1 MMTRAFRLLCL
12 APLAALA
19 ACSGTPRATTSV
31 SPVSPSSTAAR
42 LVPAIVI
49 PAGRYTQ
56 AFDAAREAV
65 RGLRF
70 DLERVDARQ
79 GVLSTRAKPSD
90 GLATPWDLEQTTTR
104 QELEDLVNQQT
115 RRVRVV
121 FLTPVVRPGQPPSEE
136 LDDLP
141 PLQDAPM
148 PQDLFAHTG
157 SVTMR
162 VVVTRT
168 RTQRPGW
175 RLATNSVRSSTF
187 TVDPARGATAEVAE
201 YESPAGEDK
210 DLALRVVEQVRV
222 ALDLPKLKPI
232 TTRRRAATASNP
244 ADPSKL
250 PPNMP

>member
-1 MMTRAFRLLCL
+1 M
-12 APLAALA
+12 
-19 ACSGTPRATTSV
+19 
-31 SPVSPSSTAAR
+31 
-42 LVPAIVI
+42 
-49 PAGRYTQ
+49 
-56 AFDAAREAV
+56 
-65 RGLRF
+65 
-70 DLERVDARQ
+70 
-79 GVLSTRAKPSD
+79 LSTRGKPSD

-121 FLTPVVRPGQPPSEE
+121 FLTPVVRPGQAPPDD

-162 VVVTRT
+162 VVVTRA

-187 TVDPARGATAEVAE
+187 AFDPARAETADAAE

-232 TTRRRAATASNP
+232 TTRRRPLPPAAAT
-244 ADPSKL
+244 DPSKQ